1 MCSSDLGTELF
12 GPLLLKDDTNAKIVS
27 ESLLGGMVLA
37 LEPGADTKTLPSGGE
52 ITNTQDAI
60 SLTDLIAKFMFGGTG
75 KK

>member
-1 MCSSDLGTELF
+1 
-12 GPLLLKDDTNAKIVS
+12 
-27 ESLLGGMVLA
+27 MVLA